1 MAEVKIVSVDL
12 EASKPNI
19 KPHQSKI
26 VFNLSEAP
34 AVQWIKDFEIARS
47 KSPKLDSMGIQQ
59 LVINEAQL
67 ELYCVAGVKAQ
78 VLLDELKLAV
88 NATNTGESDFHQQ
101 LGELKF

>member
-34 AVQWIKDFEIARS
+34 VVQWIKDFEIARS

-59 LVINEAQL
+59 LVINGAQL
-67 ELYCVAGVKAQ
+67 ELYCVAGVKADRKSTRLNSSH
-78 VLLDELKLAV
+78 VSLSRMPSSA
-88 NATNTGESDFHQQ
+88 
-101 LGELKF
+101 